1 MKKLLLILILLAA
14 IMGCFAE
21 NSLVQ
26 KVLESQDAF
35 PTFTQITQ
43 VSNISQLFDYLQ
55 DFISWKHWRFWASVV
70 GMIIVWMIFIMIDG
84 YFREIFSKTAQD
96 KFKDKENIYYIFWII
111 FAAIVAILF
120 TFWYDRMSYSF
131 GNLNLLELPL
141 DQHWVSWVIWSC
153 LNFLI
158 LSAVW
163 ALIREIIVFKLYAL
177 YTIPYQITHGV
188 IGLVLAF
195 FFTTA
200 ASYLL
205 AGLGIVLGIIGAFVI
220 ALMILT
226 FLIKASNEPSSSSS
240 SSSSSSYND
249 ASQKITN
256 DSKKRADEQRRKS
269 ERLEKFNR
277 DQLKKTRGW

>member
-1 MKKLLLILILLAA
+1 
-14 IMGCFAE
+14 MGCFAE